1 MRKQILQE
9 AEFRVAHAIAQDLDQ
24 KGTDVNEL
32 TKCMGFLRDKPNGP
46 LFFEYLRTL
55 IAEGR
60 AVVRSGRTLS
70 YYRAILKTC
79 QEHLTPYQDQPE
91 AMAQILGWAARL
103 MRYYAVEDK
112 LGKPARRPAAQRPRV
127 KETGKRRTGIVKWF
141 NPSKGFGFIQPD
153 GGGKDL
159 FVHISQ
165 TPNKNGLQDKQR
177 VSFVTGKG
185 PKGREQAQQVES
197 L

>member
-1 MRKQILQE
+1 MSQSRDIVV
-9 AEFRVAHAIAQDLDQ
+9 AEEIARFLTTRR
-24 KGTDVNEL
+24 TDVNEL
-32 TKCMGFLRDKPNGP
+32 AKCVSFLRVGDNGL
-46 LFFEYLRTL
+46 LFFDYLDTI
-55 IAEGR
+55 IANGHL
-60 AVVRSGRTLS
+60 VMRSGRTLE
-70 YYRAILKTC
+70 YYRAIRDACHK
-79 QEHLTPYQDQPE
+79 HLAPYRNRPE
-91 AMAQILGWAARL
+91 RMAWILGWAARL